1 MYKVEKGKM
10 FLSFVFVTDF
20 MYSLECI
27 RVVLDKRNN
36 YESTFGKPEC
46 GKSWKVI
53 NKVAVLYFKSKV

>member
-36 YESTFGKPEC
+36 YESTFGKPKC
-46 GKSWKVI
+46 GKVM
-53 NKVAVLYFKSKV
+53 KSN